1 MSHPGREP
9 LSFVVEEV
17 ERKTRLLPGARTRL
31 LIGGQAV
38 IEGVMMRSPQ
48 WTSTAIRRPDGAIR
62 AVTEPHASLLLH
74 FRWLRAPV
82 VRGCV
87 ALYESLTIGI
97 KALLLSAG
105 LATAEQASL
114 TGRQVATTV
123 SAGVGV
129 ALGLFFVL
137 PAAVIR
143 SLDVYVPSVVV
154 SNLAEGALR
163 VLILLTY
170 VAGIGRLPDVARVYA
185 YHGAE
190 HKAVNAYEAG
200 APLRAEATRGFS
212 RFHVRC
218 GTSFLLIVMIMA
230 IVVFSFLGRPPL
242 ALRLASRIALIP
254 LVAGLSYELIR
265 AAARFRWLRPV
276 VVPGLWLQRLTTREP
291 DDRQLEVAVRA
302 LREVVEREDA
312 APSSGPSPA
321 AIS

>member
-1 MSHPGREP
+1 MKPAAACTTSCWADDSCVPPGGRP
-9 LSFVVEEV
+9 
-17 ERKTRLLPGARTRL
+17 RL

-74 FRWLRAPV
+74 FPWLRVPV
-82 VRGCV
+82 LRGCV

-105 LATAEQASL
+105 MATGEQASL
-114 TGRQVATTV
+114 TGRQVAATV
-123 SAGVGV
+123 SGGVGV

-143 SLDVYVPSVVV
+143 SVDVYFPSVVV

-163 VLILLTY
+163 VLFLLGY
-170 VAGIGRLPDVARVYA
+170 VAGIGRVPDVARVFA

-200 APLRAEATRGFS
+200 APLRAETARSFS

-265 AAARFRWLRPV
+265 AAARFAWLRPV
-276 VVPGLWLQRLTTREP
+276 SVPGLWLQRLTTREP
-291 DDRQLEVAVRA
+291 DEQQLEVAVRA

-312 APSSGPSPA
+312 APSSGPSPE